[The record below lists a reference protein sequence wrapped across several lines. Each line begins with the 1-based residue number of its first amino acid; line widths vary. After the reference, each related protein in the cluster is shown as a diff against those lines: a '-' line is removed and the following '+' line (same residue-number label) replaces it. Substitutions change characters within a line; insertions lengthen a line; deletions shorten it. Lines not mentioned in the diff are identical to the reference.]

1 MMVNIPKIRGCLLS
15 ISTNFNRLSTDQSE
29 KQEADL
35 ALPNLTGRK
44 MDLNRIQ
51 MVEIFGSVTNY
62 CSLGQILLAKSTE
75 LNLLR
80 LLCKKNLG
88 QRPFVRSLQL
98 SGSDCR

>member
-44 MDLNRIQ
+44 MDLSICR
-51 MVEIFGSVTNY
+51 G
-62 CSLGQILLAKSTE
+62 L
-75 LNLLR
+75 LLR
-80 LLCKKNLG
+80 M
-88 QRPFVRSLQL
+88 L
-98 SGSDCR
+98 STSVIGGIGTCTGY